1 MCWLFS
7 AKRGIKRKVMVSTRQ
22 CAITLTWW
30 GSLIASMR
38 LWAILAGAHAS
49 GRFNQTGQVTGQGTD
64 ITQHLVFQ
72 LGVKCGANNIPEKKD
87 LGCQWRLNC
96 TTHKEPRYSKHKT
109 DSTRASIIS
118 DNSGQLKEERLLSTR
133 AQTTRRRAGTVEQ
146 RWLTFRDGT
155 NSKSKLPPFSFFFLN
170 HGRDIKSEG
179 VFKPLRVPCRKK
191 NAIRTACFF

>member
-155 NSKSKLPPFSFFFLN
+155 NSKKTSIMAVFHHALLETIEACNIFLIHQ
-170 HGRDIKSEG
+170 HGHRDVI
-179 VFKPLRVPCRKK
+179 
-191 NAIRTACFF
+191 